1 MVSKLEDSEKPR
13 TAVGVLSS
21 NFSVVIPVPVARA
34 RFKVGG
40 AGMPFEDLQ
49 CKQV

>member
-1 MVSKLEDSEKPR
+1 MVSKLEASGEPR
-13 TAVGVLSS
+13 TAVGALPS
-21 NFSVVIPVPVARA
+21 NFPASVPVPVARA
-34 RFKVGG
+34 RFRVGG